1 MKMRMVIVVSFCAL
15 LAFCFVLLAQ
25 EKPGKERRGQAA
37 ASAAAT
43 DTEKKNIE
51 EYIKLLRE
59 NVGQEKDELLGAVMQ
74 LNADQAAKF
83 WPIYEEYAAELAKLN
98 DLKIANTKAYAR
110 EYRELTDERADQLI
124 KEAFDFQKQQTELLN
139 RYYERVKEALGA
151 ETAARFVQIENQL
164 LLLHDIQ
171 IDSSLPI
178 VG

>member
-1 MKMRMVIVVSFCAL
+1 MKMRMIIVVSFCAL
-15 LAFCFVLLAQ
+15 LAFSLVLLAQ
-25 EKPGKERRGQAA
+25 EKPGTQEKRGQVA
-37 ASAAAT
+37 ASAAT

-124 KEAFDFQKQQTELLN
+124 KEAFDFQKQQTELLA